1 MKKTILGSVI
11 WNKCPK
17 CRTGNL
23 FVNKSSFRIKGFTD
37 FNDNCPHCGEDF
49 QREPGFYFGAS
60 YVSYG
65 LTVAIWVAVY
75 VALIT
80 FNAIGLISYTFSD
93 NPWTFLIIGVV
104 TLLILLP
111 AIFRLSRSLW
121 ISMFVKFKKS

>member
-1 MKKTILGSVI
+1 MKKTNLGSVL

-37 FNDNCPHCGEDF
+37 FNHNCPQCGEDF
-49 QREPGFYFGAS
+49 LREPGFYFGAS

-65 LTVAIWVAVY
+65 LTVAIWVAIY

-104 TLLILLP
+104 ILLILLP
-111 AIFRLSRSLW
+111 AIYRLSRSLW
-121 ISMFVKFKKS
+121 ISMFVKFKKL

>member
-1 MKKTILGSVI
+1 
-11 WNKCPK
+11 
-17 CRTGNL
+17 
-23 FVNKSSFRIKGFTD
+23 
-37 FNDNCPHCGEDF
+37 
-49 QREPGFYFGAS
+49 GFYFGAS

>member
-1 MKKTILGSVI
+1 MKKTNLGSVI

-37 FNDNCPHCGEDF
+37 FNDNCPHCAEDF

>member
-1 MKKTILGSVI
+1 MKKTNLGSVI

-23 FVNKSSFRIKGFTD
+23 FVNKGSFRIKGFTD
-37 FNDNCPHCGEDF
+37 FNHSCPHCEEDF
-49 QREPGFYFGAS
+49 LREPGFYFGAS

-93 NPWTFLIIGVV
+93 NPWTFLIIGVAL
-104 TLLILLP
+104 LLILLP
-111 AIFRLSRSLW
+111 AIYRLSRSLW